1 MVPVAVGQA
10 VGVGSSQATP
20 PIPPNTPMSA
30 LAASSSTATPPAT
43 PTSSSPGRWYAVT
56 VGRQIG
62 VFQDWYG
69 VVEPLVQ
76 GVPGWRC
83 RAFGSYE
90 AAQIHFNAQVLAGA
104 TRIHTST

>member
-10 VGVGSSQATP
+10 VAVGGSQAS
-20 PIPPNTPMSA
+20 PPNT
-30 LAASSSTATPPAT
+30 LAAPPVASSSTPAS
-43 PTSSSPGRWYAVT
+43 PAGAPGRWYAVT

-69 VVEPLVQ
+69 VVEDLVQ

-83 RAFGSYE
+83 RAFSTYA
-90 AAQIHFNAQVLAGA
+90 AAQLHFNAQVLAGA
-104 TRIHTST
+104 TRVHTDT